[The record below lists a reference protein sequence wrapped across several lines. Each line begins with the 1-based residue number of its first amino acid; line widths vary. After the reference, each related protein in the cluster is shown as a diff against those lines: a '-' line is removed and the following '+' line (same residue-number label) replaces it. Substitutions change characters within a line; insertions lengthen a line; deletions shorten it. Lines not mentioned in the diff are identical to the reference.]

1 VATVREIL
9 NKVYDQAANVLH
21 ITPWVGSNPMFWQ
34 DSEILNAVYVP
45 AGQYLRMSGGASSVF
60 AGAGSPEGVLA
71 APVGSLYLRS
81 DGGAA
86 TTLYVKETGAAG
98 NTGWTAK

>member
-1 VATVREIL
+1 VDTVREIF
-9 NKVYDQAANVLH
+9 NKVYNRAANVLQM
-21 ITPWVGSNPMFWQ
+21 TPWAGNTMPFMQ

-45 AGQYLRMSGGASSVF
+45 AGQYLRMSGGASSVL
-60 AGAGSPEGVLA
+60 AGTGSPEGAVT

-86 TTLYVKETGAAG
+86 TTLYVKETGGAG
-98 NTGWTAK
+98 NTGWVGK

>member
-1 VATVREIL
+1 MDTVREIL
-9 NKVYDQAANVLH
+9 NKVYNRVANVLQV
-21 ITPWVGSNPMFWQ
+21 TPWAGGGVPFLQ

-45 AGQYLRMSGGASSVF
+45 AGNYLRMSGGASSVF
-60 AGAGSPEGVLA
+60 AGTGSPEGVLA

-86 TTLYVKETGAAG
+86 TTLYVKESGAGA
-98 NTGWTAK
+98 TGWVGK

>member
-1 VATVREIL
+1 VDTVREIL
-9 NKVYDQAANVLH
+9 NKVYNRATNVLQ
-21 ITPWVGSNPMFWQ
+21 ITPWAGGGVPFMQ

-45 AGQYLRMSGGASSVF
+45 VGQYLRMSGGAASVL
-60 AGAGSPEGVLA
+60 AGTGSPEGVVT

-86 TTLYVKETGAAG
+86 TTLYVKESGAGAV
-98 NTGWTAK
+98 GWIGK